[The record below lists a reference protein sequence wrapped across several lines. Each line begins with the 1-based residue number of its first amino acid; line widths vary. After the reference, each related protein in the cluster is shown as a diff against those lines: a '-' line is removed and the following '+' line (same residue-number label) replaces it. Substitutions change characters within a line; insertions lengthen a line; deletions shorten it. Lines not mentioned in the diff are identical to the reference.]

1 MPKLGLPEI
10 VLILIVVV
18 VIFYMTRTRAP
29 RD

>member
-29 RD
+29 RG